1 MCSAGHQNNVF
12 LSVLYQ
18 QMVAEIESKSFNQIG
33 QGNFAAMVAEIQ
45 LIELWIDEHGKS
57 SGVKYP
63 RNCFDTTEIVR

>member
-1 MCSAGHQNNVF
+1 
-12 LSVLYQ
+12 
-18 QMVAEIESKSFNQIG
+18 MVAEIESKSFNQIG